1 MNVVSVSVEVHR
13 PFGTLSLPFFSIR
26 FFLFFFLFHYPS
38 RSFSSLLLFSFS
50 QPTIL
55 CHSLPLVFSHLL
67 SLSHTQNLLQITLSL
82 FLPPPPL
89 SLISFLNVSLSSSSQ
104 WISCC
109 RPELKVT
116 CWLGH
121 GLQHRTWVLP
131 LLPARVLCCSQWSCL
146 SASLPVCLPAAAGL
160 SSPNSWIPPTVDLL
174 TLLLTLR
181 LARTLSL
188 SFKV

>member
-1 MNVVSVSVEVHR
+1 MWCLCLWR
-13 PFGTLSLPFFSIR
+13 CIALLALSRSHSSPLDFSC
-26 FFLFFFLFHYPS
+26 FFFYSITLLVHFPLCSSSHSLSPPFSVTLFLLCSPICSHCLTHRIYCKLLYL
-38 RSFSSLLLFSFS
+38 SFS
-50 QPTIL
+50 
-55 CHSLPLVFSHLL
+55 
-67 SLSHTQNLLQITLSL
+67 
-82 FLPPPPL
+82 PPPL